1 MEQVIRLRDEFELNE
16 LANLE
21 GTGLYQIERR
31 PVVWEIDR
39 HEIDLRDISLLKKY
53 MENCRK
59 KADYKKAKFINQILC
74 QYDFAEKNDR
84 VEHLPE
90 MYQIEH
96 TDICNSRCIMCNHF
110 FTKNYGCSF
119 LSMEVIHEIE
129 KYLPYA
135 NYIALNGIGEPFLHP
150 RIMDIMEVYDKY
162 GIQMT
167 TNTNLSI
174 MNPELASI
182 INRTFSDIQISC
194 DAADKETYEA
204 IRKGLSFEKFKANVE
219 ILRKAGN
226 VEICMATVV
235 MRQNILQLPQIVE
248 FAADL
253 GCNKVVFLDL
263 NTSKL
268 LQNQDDTIKC
278 FPHTA
283 KLYMEKA
290 RETAER
296 RGIILHTLD
305 YINSFND
312 AVDEGK
318 QKKEMEG
325 ILKQPLYPNDSLAE
339 KLYRMYEN
347 LGFEEPCFS
356 AMETDYCTSSRYDS
370 MGYCQFIENR
380 PFISA
385 QGDVFNC
392 CTRRMHSMGNLNTT
406 EFTEIWN
413 GEALCSMRNIFN
425 RGKLPY
431 YCTGCT
437 YLRSNLMVERIR
449 MGKVDRNFYID
460 FYDQLRI
467 DIINKNL
474 GDKKNEYI

>member
-1 MEQVIRLRDEFELNE
+1 MEPVIRLRDEFEIHV

-21 GTGLYQIERR
+21 GTGLYQTEKSLF
-31 PVVWEIDR
+31 WENDG
-39 HEIDLRDISLLKKY
+39 HEIDLMDIHLLKAC
-53 MENCRK
+53 MENYRN
-59 KADYKKAKFINQILC
+59 KADYKKVKFINQILC
-74 QYDFAEKNDR
+74 QYDFAKKNDH
-84 VEHLPE
+84 VEHFPE
-90 MYQIEH
+90 MFQIEH

-110 FTKNYGCSF
+110 FTKNHGCSF
-119 LSMEVIHEIE
+119 LSMEAIHEIE
-129 KYLPYA
+129 KYLPYTK
-135 NYIALNGIGEPFLHP
+135 YIALNGIGEPFLHP
-150 RIMDIMEVYDKY
+150 QIMDIMEIYEKY

-204 IRKGLSFEKFKANVE
+204 IRKGLDFEKFKTNAE
-219 ILRKAGN
+219 ILRRAGN

-248 FAADL
+248 LAADL
-253 GCNKVVFLDL
+253 GCNKVVLLDL

-268 LQNQDDTIKC
+268 LQNQDDTIKS

-283 KLYMEKA
+283 KLYMDKA

-305 YINSFND
+305 YINSFQNTI
-312 AVDEGK
+312 DEDIK
-318 QKKEMEG
+318 EKEIENIVKK
-325 ILKQPLYPNDSLAE
+325 PLYPDESLAE
-339 KLYRMYEN
+339 NLYQMYAD
-347 LGFEEPCFS
+347 LGFEAPCFS
-356 AMETDYCTSSRYDS
+356 AIETDYCTPSRYDS
-370 MGYCQFIENR
+370 SGYCQFIENR

-385 QGDVFNC
+385 QGHVFNC

-406 EFTEIWN
+406 EFAKIWN
-413 GEALCSMRNIFN
+413 GDALCSMRNIFN

-437 YLRSNLMVERIR
+437 YLRSNLMVERIH
-449 MGKVDRNFYID
+449 MGKVDEYFYSD
-460 FYDQLRI
+460 LYDQLRM
-467 DIINKNL
+467 DIISKNL
-474 GDKKNEYI
+474 GDVKNEYI